1 MSELTNKACELAKVL
16 LSDIN
21 TYCAN
26 YTGMDG
32 RDITT
37 ESSLGDLQQ
46 ILEKGFTLHNYIIEK
61 ELNKDKPTINGA
73 LLSLEKFMQ
82 QLQIT
87 RENAEK
93 LRLSNVVQIWNQ
105 AKIAVAVLANNVL
118 DEYEEKAE

>member
-46 ILEKGFTLHNYIIEK
+46 ILEKGFTLHNYVIEK

-73 LLSLEKFMQ
+73 LVSLEKFMQ

-93 LRLSNVVQIWNQ
+93 LRLSNIVQIWNQ